1 MLCFAAETFFFLFFP
16 PLSFSPN
23 QSEARRRRLFR
34 SPPFKIAS
42 AWCYCR
48 IWWRTVLLQ
57 ADGQI
62 DATVPPAVCFKK
74 WTVWWVDHCLNSHT
88 ETSFNA
94 FLTTTHTILKI
105 EITVWQFISLYSTTL
120 KKRFPSRF
128 PRLRWWNGG
137 GAFRCGAIRVTF
149 LCLYK

>member
-1 MLCFAAETFFFLFFP
+1 MAPAAPEGTTHFGIVVAIIFP
-16 PLSFSPN
+16 PPFKGDFQALPSKSCVGGKCCVLQRRLPPPPSFSPN
-23 QSEARRRRLFR
+23 QSEAQRRRLFR

-94 FLTTTHTILKI
+94 FFDNNTYNTQNQNQNL
-105 EITVWQFISLYSTTL
+105 FD
-120 KKRFPSRF
+120 
-128 PRLRWWNGG
+128 N
-137 GAFRCGAIRVTF
+137 
-149 LCLYK
+149 